1 MPRTFLLPDL
11 GEDLTE
17 ADLVRWLVA
26 EGDTVAIDQP
36 IVEVETAKSLV
47 EVPCPWA
54 GTVTTLHGAAGQ
66 TLEVGK
72 PLISVD
78 TGDDDAAAPSGSGAQ
93 AGGAGL
99 SHADAGLS
107 GQEAALSHREEERA
121 GAVPS
126 ESVDP
131 GAREDPAETDAEGS
145 GNVLIGYGTSG
156 DSGRRRR
163 RRRLG
168 GVNQDSRQVHDAMNQ
183 APRLVPKVTS
193 PLVRK
198 LAREHG
204 VQVGELRGTGPGGLI
219 MRRDVL
225 AQIEATPAVGGAQ
238 TTAERPEQPGQP
250 ELLVTE
256 HGDTVDART
265 GLAVGQRQ
273 PVKGIRKTIA
283 QAMTRSRQEIP
294 EATIWVDVD
303 VTPLVELRSRL
314 KDRHGEAPGLMAFLA
329 RFALAGLRK
338 YPELNVRV
346 DEGPEGQQ
354 IVVFDDVNLG
364 FAAQTDRGLVVPV
377 VRNAQGLGAGALQS
391 AFRELTETARAGKA
405 STAELSGSTFTIN
418 NYGVFGT
425 DGATPIINHPEAAI
439 LGMGRVIPK
448 PWVVDGEL
456 AVRQVMVLT
465 LAFDHRVCDGGS
477 AGGFLRFV
485 ADCAEDPETAVTM
498 L

>member
-11 GEDLTE
+11 GEGLTE
-17 ADLVRWLVA
+17 ADLVRWLVS
-26 EGDTVAIDQP
+26 EGETVTIDQP
-36 IVEVETAKSLV
+36 IAEVETAKSLV

-78 TGDDDAAAPSGSGAQ
+78 TGDDDAAAPSVS
-93 AGGAGL
+93 GGA
-99 SHADAGLS
+99 S
-107 GQEAALSHREEERA
+107 GGAALPYREEERA
-121 GAVPS
+121 GVVPS
-126 ESVDP
+126 EAADP
-131 GAREDPAETDAEGS
+131 GAREDHAGQSEGS
-145 GNVLIGYGTSG
+145 GNVLIGYGTSEG
-156 DSGRRRR
+156 SGRRRR
-163 RRRLG
+163 RRRG
-168 GVNQDSRQVHDAMNQ
+168 AGVGNAAAHQAHEVMNQ
-183 APRLVPKVTS
+183 APRLAPKVTS

-204 VQVGELRGTGPGGLI
+204 VHVGEVAGTGPGGLI
-219 MRRDVL
+219 LRKDIL
-225 AQIEATPAVGGAQ
+225 AVIEAAPEVGGVSAGDDRQ
-238 TTAERPEQPGQP
+238 SGTPVGVAGAVRAP
-250 ELLVTE
+250 ELPVTE

-265 GLAVGQRQ
+265 GLTVAQRQ

-314 KDRHGEAPGLMAFLA
+314 KQRHGQAPGLMAFLA
-329 RFALAGLRK
+329 RFALAGLRQ

-346 DEGPEGQQ
+346 DDGPDGQE

-377 VRNAQGLGAGALQS
+377 VRHAQGLGVSALQS

-439 LGMGRVIPK
+439 LGMGRVIQK

>member
-11 GEDLTE
+11 GEGLTE

-36 IVEVETAKSLV
+36 IAEVETAKSLV

-54 GTVTTLHGAAGQ
+54 GVVTTLHGGTGE

-78 TGDDDAAAPSGSGAQ
+78 TGEDGPSSANGNDDG
-93 AGGAGL
+93 
-99 SHADAGLS
+99 
-107 GQEAALSHREEERA
+107 ALSYREEERA
-121 GAVPS
+121 GAVPA
-126 ESVDP
+126 EPQDP
-131 GAREDPAETDAEGS
+131 GEQTAAASDDASDESEGS
-145 GNVLIGYGTSG
+145 GNVLIGYGTSEG
-156 DSGRRRR
+156 SGRRRR
-163 RRRLG
+163 RRRWATG
-168 GVNQDSRQVHDAMNQ
+168 TETSAQKTHDTMNH
-183 APRLVPKVTS
+183 APRLAPKVTS

-204 VQVGELRGTGPGGLI
+204 VEVGDLAGSGPGGLI
-219 MRRDVL
+219 MRRDIL
-225 AQIEATPAVGGAQ
+225 GAIESQPAVDAVSAAGAAADAASAAGGTDQALP
-238 TTAERPEQPGQP
+238 R
-250 ELLVTE
+250 TE
-256 HGDTVDART
+256 YGDTVDART
-265 GLAVGQRQ
+265 GLTVAERQ
-273 PVKGIRKTIA
+273 PVKGIRKTIG

-303 VTPLVELRSRL
+303 VTPLVELRERL
-314 KDRHGEAPGLMAFLA
+314 KERNGRAPGLMAFMA
-329 RFALAGLRK
+329 RFALAGLMRH
-338 YPELNVRV
+338 PELNVRV
-346 DEGPEGQQ
+346 DEGPDGQE
-354 IVVFDDVNLG
+354 IVRFADVNLG

-377 VRNAQGLGAGALQS
+377 VRNAQGMGVEALQG
-391 AFRELTETARAGKA
+391 AFGDLVETARAGRA

-439 LGMGRVIPK
+439 LGMGRVISK
-448 PWVVDGEL
+448 PWVVDEEL
-456 AVRQVMVLT
+456 AVRKVMVLT

-485 ADCAEDPETAVTM
+485 ADCAEDPETAITM

>member
-11 GEDLTE
+11 GEGLTE

-54 GTVTTLHGAAGQ
+54 GVVTTLHGTAGQ
-66 TLEVGK
+66 TMEVGK
-72 PLISVD
+72 PLISVATD
-78 TGDDDAAAPSGSGAQ
+78 DDDDAAPGP
-93 AGGAGL
+93 AGGVRNG
-99 SHADAGLS
+99 
-107 GQEAALSHREEERA
+107 AALPYREEERA
-121 GAVPS
+121 GVVPS
-126 ESVDP
+126 EPVDP
-131 GAREDPAETDAEGS
+131 GARGNSGETESEAS
-145 GNVLIGYGTSG
+145 GNVLIGYGTSEAT
-156 DSGRRRR
+156 RRRR
-163 RRRLG
+163 RRRKN
-168 GVNQDSRQVHDAMNQ
+168 VEDAATHQVHEVMNQ
-183 APRLVPKVTS
+183 APRLAPKVTS

-198 LAREHG
+198 LAREQG
-204 VQVGELRGTGPGGLI
+204 VQVGELQGSGPGGLI
-219 MRRDVL
+219 LRKDVV
-225 AQIEATPAVGGAQ
+225 ARIEAMSAGGA
-238 TTAERPEQPGQP
+238 PSEQQQPTSGTYDQGQVLP
-250 ELLVTE
+250 VSE

-265 GLAVGQRQ
+265 GLSVAQRQ
-273 PVKGIRKTIA
+273 PIKGIRKTIA

-303 VTPLVELRSRL
+303 VTPLVQLRSRL
-314 KDRHGEAPGLMAFLA
+314 KQRHGQAPGLMAFMA
-329 RFALAGLRK
+329 RFALAGLRE

-346 DEGPEGQQ
+346 DNTADGQE

-377 VRNAQGLGAGALQS
+377 VRNAQGMGAAALQQ
-391 AFRELTETARAGKA
+391 AFRGLTDTARAGKA

-439 LGMGRVIPK
+439 LGMGRVIQK

-456 AVRQVMVLT
+456 AVRDVMVLT

-485 ADCAEDPETAVTM
+485 ADCAEDPEVAVTM

>member
-11 GEDLTE
+11 GEGLTE

-36 IVEVETAKSLV
+36 IAEVETAKSLV

-54 GTVTTLHGAAGQ
+54 GTVTTLHGRAGE

-78 TGDDDAAAPSGSGAQ
+78 TDGDAAAPTPDGAE
-93 AGGAGL
+93 
-99 SHADAGLS
+99 ADG
-107 GQEAALSHREEERA
+107 AALSYREEERA

-126 ESVDP
+126 EVVDP
-131 GAREDPAETDAEGS
+131 GAREAPAGDAEAEGS
-145 GNVLIGYGTSG
+145 GNVLIGYGTSEG
-156 DSGRRRR
+156 SGRRRR
-163 RRRLG
+163 RRRRG
-168 GVNQDSRQVHDAMNQ
+168 AQPAAGADAAAQQAHEVMNQ
-183 APRLVPKVTS
+183 APRLAPKVTS

-204 VQVGELRGTGPGGLI
+204 VHVGDVRGSGPDGLI
-219 MRRDVL
+219 MRRDIVAL
-225 AQIEATPAVGGAQ
+225 IDSTPVQTSTAGDPAADTAAELPATG
-238 TTAERPEQPGQP
+238 T
-250 ELLVTE
+250 
-256 HGDTVDART
+256 GDVVDART
-265 GLAVGQRQ
+265 GLAVVERQ
-273 PVKGIRKTIA
+273 HVRGIRKTIA

-303 VTPLVELRSRL
+303 VTALVDLRARL
-314 KDRHGEAPGLMAFLA
+314 KARHGQAPGLMAFLA

-346 DEGPEGQQ
+346 DSGAEGDEIIQ
-354 IVVFDDVNLG
+354 FDDVNLG

-377 VRNAQGLGAGALQS
+377 VRNARGMGVSALQT
-391 AFRELTETARAGKA
+391 AFRDLTETARAGKA
-405 STAELSGSTFTIN
+405 STSELSGSTFTIN

-439 LGMGRVIPK
+439 LGMGRVIQR

-485 ADCAEDPETAVTM
+485 ADCAEDPEAAVTM